1 MNRRDIN
8 KLVKII
14 VAAIGDQDH
23 TKLATIGLWLNVKLF
38 ERNLENRETLY
49 GIFKDIDSLPGINIL
64 FDGEDIF
71 DGEDMFEYPDLKV
84 FLDKYPYV

>member
-23 TKLATIGLWLNVKLF
+23 TKLATIGLWLDVKLF

-64 FDGEDIF
+64 FDGED
-71 DGEDMFEYPDLKV
+71 MFEYPDLKV